1 MPKVSA
7 VPVLTSANQLLNMPP
22 ADYMNQLQLDFFK
35 GLLQDLKREANE
47 HILLIRQ
54 EMALPSDEA
63 DELDRATAEDE
74 TRQRMR
80 IAEREYLLMKKID
93 KAMTRIENHDY
104 GCCEVSG
111 IEIGLERLLARPT
124 TEYSAIEKER
134 LEELERCFTKSR
146 Y

>member
-7 VPVLTSANQLLNMPP
+7 APVLTSANQLLNMPP

-35 GLLQDLKREANE
+35 GLLQGLKGEASE
-47 HILLIRQ
+47 HILVIRQ

-63 DELDRATAEDE
+63 DELDRATAEDDN
-74 TRQRMR
+74 RQRMR

-93 KAMTRIENHDY
+93 KAMIRIENHDY
-104 GCCEVSG
+104 GYCEVSG
-111 IEIGLERLLARPT
+111 VEIGLERLLARPT
-124 TEYSAIEKER
+124 TEYSAVEKER
-134 LEELERCFTKSR
+134 LEELERCFSKSR

>member
-1 MPKVSA
+1 MAKVSVA
-7 VPVLTSANQLLNMPP
+7 PVLTSTNQLLNMPP
-22 ADYMNQLQLDFFK
+22 ADYMNALQLGFFK
-35 GLLQDLKREANE
+35 QLLLDFKREANE

-74 TRQRMR
+74 SRQRMR

-93 KAMTRIENHDY
+93 KAMTRIENSDY
-104 GCCEVSG
+104 GYCEVSG
-111 IEIGLERLLARPT
+111 EAIGLERLLARPT
-124 TEYSAIEKER
+124 TEYSAVEKER
-134 LEELERCFTKSR
+134 LEELERCFSKSR